1 MTKIFNMKT
10 ARTLNESLSIITPKL
25 AKKISENNPKNRKF
39 RLHVAQDYARQM
51 RLNRWGKSPEAIV
64 LTKSGIL
71 VNGQHRIWAI
81 IETGISCTADVVVI
95 EDKDFDSVFEI
106 LDQGAS
112 RSASD
117 ILKIDSKQIL
127 PINYLLRCAGLQ
139 KPKPQDIK
147 AYIESPMGEILSQV
161 CDLKLRGK
169 VWKHTGFKA
178 AVTISILSGGITK
191 ERAFEVL
198 KQLNSGSINDWPP
211 IFSQLYIQLTDPGKQ
226 LKMSGRS
233 FDNDWFTR
241 SVYSFVNVDKPT
253 KIIRL
258 SKSFNEEV
266 KNMSMAALY
275 AINPDFLE

>member
-1 MTKIFNMKT
+1 MTKVFNIST
-10 ARTLNESLSIITPKL
+10 ARTLDESLSIITPSV
-25 AKKISENNPKNRKF
+25 AKEISQNNPNNRKF
-39 RLHVAQDYARQM
+39 RMHIAQDYARQM

-112 RSASD
+112 RTASD

-139 KPKPQDIK
+139 KPKPQDLK
-147 AYIESPMGEILSQV
+147 VFIESPMGEILAQACS
-161 CDLKLRGK
+161 LKLKGK

-178 AVTISILSGGITK
+178 ALAISILSGAITK

-198 KQLNSGSINDWPP
+198 NQLNGGSINDWPA
-211 IFSQLYIQLTDPGKQ
+211 IFSQLYIQLTDPAKQ
-226 LKMSGRS
+226 LKINGRS
-233 FDNDWFTR
+233 FENDWFAR

-253 KIIRL
+253 KTIRL
-258 SKSFNEEV
+258 SKSFNQEV
-266 KNMSMAALY
+266 KNISMAALY